1 MPERVTVLKL
11 DTEGQV
17 TWKYD
22 GQVLERS
29 DSFVRLE
36 AFFDRDD
43 MLFVETVLKR
53 GDRFVE
59 HYYSDRWYN
68 IFEIYDR
75 DDGKLKGWYCNIGH
89 PALFGEGLVSYID
102 LAIDL
107 WVTPD
112 GKQSVL
118 DEDEFIGL
126 SLEVEIRQLALN
138 ALEEIKQAF
147 ANGIIPL

>member
-59 HYYSDRWYN
+59 HFYSDRWYN